1 MSTGRRCPKNKI
13 EGFIIDRVKKN
24 VLTDDN
30 LTTLVKLVNEEIRLL
45 AGHRQERLEEID
57 KQFESV
63 NQKLAKYYAAFE
75 KGTMSAD
82 DAAPRIRE
90 LRSEQ
95 TRLQRARDEALSEL
109 EDTEPKELGTE
120 RVLDYVRDFK
130 ALLSKGTFVEQKAF
144 LRSFIKRIDFEPGQV
159 AINYTIPVPVE
170 KGKTSKRE
178 VLSIEQSGGLSCTIG
193 RTFELSFSLNN

>member
-1 MSTGRRCPKNKI
+1 
-13 EGFIIDRVKKN
+13 VKEN

-30 LTTLVKLVNEEIRLL
+30 LTTLVKMVNEEMRLL
-45 AGHRQERLEEID
+45 AGHRRERLEEID

-82 DAAPRIRE
+82 DATPRIRE

-109 EDTEPKELGTE
+109 EDTEPKDLGTE
-120 RVLDYVRDFK
+120 RVLDYVKDFK

-159 AINYTIPVPVE
+159 AINYTIPMPVE
-170 KGKTSKRE
+170 KGKTSERE
-178 VLSIEQSGGLSCTIG
+178 VLSIEQNGPPLCSID
-193 RTFELSFSLNN
+193 RTKNMVFKATFAFV